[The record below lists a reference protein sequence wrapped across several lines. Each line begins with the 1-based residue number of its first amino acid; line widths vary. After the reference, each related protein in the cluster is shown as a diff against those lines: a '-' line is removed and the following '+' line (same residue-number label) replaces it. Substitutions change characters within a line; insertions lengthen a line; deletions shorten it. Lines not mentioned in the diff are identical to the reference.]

1 MLTIS
6 IVGRKTADALS
17 SVKNAVS
24 SNKDDSIKILIDG
37 PSQAE
42 AVKKFLE
49 AQGFDD
55 VVPEDDDGNLYI
67 IASKSHVTVTEEPLP
82 EEPKHVAVQIP
93 VQQAQTV
100 HETKSTIGILI
111 SCRNNSR
118 DYNSPFIR
126 KFLLSLL
133 KTESKPDVIGLIDSA
148 VKISAYNSPLCVILK
163 KLEAEGVSV
172 MVSDSC
178 SQRLGMTE
186 ATGAGVTADMS
197 EILDDIFSCSKIISI

>member
-6 IVGRKTADALS
+6 IVGKKTADTLN
-17 SVKNAVS
+17 SVKNALS

-42 AVKKFLE
+42 TLKKFLE

-55 VVPEDDDGNLYI
+55 VVPEDDDGDLYI
-67 IASKSHVTVTEEPLP
+67 IASKSHVKVTEEPLP
-82 EEPKHVAVQIP
+82 EESEPVP
-93 VQQAQTV
+93 VQQEQTV

-111 SCRNNSR
+111 SCRKSSR

-163 KLEAEGVSV
+163 KLETEGVNV
-172 MVSDSC
+172 LVSDSC
-178 SQRLGMTE
+178 AQRLGMTE
-186 ATGAGVTADMS
+186 ATGAGVIADMS